1 MAVNRQRL
9 LCLADGTI
17 GTRLR
22 QTAAACLTHFGVKQK
37 DGNRRIRYGD
47 AALIRKYQQRGTVQQ
62 RCQRRE
68 RHERAACRT
77 AMQQRGKA
85 VAEHVNTDQ
94 QRQDLQGSQCADADG
109 RVLQNIE
116 HDRKRQ
122 CLKARCK
129 AEIRGSCGKDQH
141 QQRPERQNA
150 RTAACRV
157 HSHLGIDQLDI
168 FLFLGLIGGNACRS
182 CLLARDA
189 CLAACFLG
197 SGFFHDLLL
206 LGSLL
211 GSFLFCQLGLAA
223 CLPLGDLLRGP
234 ALTLFHFLLARRD
247 ARFARFFNRLVF
259 GGGCGLCGLL
269 CRFILLISGSRL
281 WLLCLGLCRRC
292 GLRLD
297 RLFRLC
303 RCLRHWLCRLC
314 GRLTGHLGDDG
325 IQIKFIG
332 IRYVAEH
339 IFQRFQI
346 HIVFSIHVH
355 FPLNCP
361 VCVGEAPQTAAQPPR
376 WMRSAS

>member
-1 MAVNRQRL
+1 
-9 LCLADGTI
+9 
-17 GTRLR
+17 
-22 QTAAACLTHFGVKQK
+22 
-37 DGNRRIRYGD
+37 
-47 AALIRKYQQRGTVQQ
+47 
-62 RCQRRE
+62 
-68 RHERAACRT
+68 
-77 AMQQRGKA
+77 MQQRGKA

-281 WLLCLGLCRRC
+281 WLLCLGLCRPVRAAARP
-292 GLRLD
+292 GFSGSAD
-297 RLFRLC
+297 A
-303 RCLRHWLCRLC
+303 
-314 GRLTGHLGDDG
+314 LG
-325 IQIKFIG
+325 IG
-332 IRYVAEH
+332 
-339 IFQRFQI
+339 
-346 HIVFSIHVH
+346 S
-355 FPLNCP
+355 
-361 VCVGEAPQTAAQPPR
+361 AAF
-376 WMRSAS
+376 AGA